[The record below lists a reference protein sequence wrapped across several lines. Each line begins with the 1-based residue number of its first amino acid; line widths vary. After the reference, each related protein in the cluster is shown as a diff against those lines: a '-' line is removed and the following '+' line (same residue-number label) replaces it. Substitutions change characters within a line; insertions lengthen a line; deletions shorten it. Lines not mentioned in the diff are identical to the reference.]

1 MQNAF
6 LGLHVENKSM
16 KYSSLT
22 LAQKHNA
29 VLTSLKSVCEFNLFI
44 FLARLIERRVIRI
57 LIPCISKIPFPT
69 ATA

>member
-29 VLTSLKSVCEFNLFI
+29 ILAKRTHFFKVCL
-44 FLARLIERRVIRI
+44 
-57 LIPCISKIPFPT
+57 
-69 ATA
+69 